1 MKAKSLAGDVTS
13 AWLHSYA
20 RTLVRRRAPTLF
32 VHPMASRRSSVPRRS
47 YAVITSN
54 K

>member
-1 MKAKSLAGDVTS
+1 MKAKSLAGDVAS

-20 RTLVRRRAPTLF
+20 RTLVRRRDPTLF
-32 VHPMASRRSSVPRRS
+32 FHPMASRRSSVPRRS